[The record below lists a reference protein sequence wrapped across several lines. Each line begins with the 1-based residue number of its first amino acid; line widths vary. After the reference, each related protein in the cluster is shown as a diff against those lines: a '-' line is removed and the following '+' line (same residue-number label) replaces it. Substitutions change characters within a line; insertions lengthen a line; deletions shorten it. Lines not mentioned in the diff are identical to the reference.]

1 MFLQLKV
8 FFKKAGGLNLL
19 KQWLKLGILP
29 VTFIEFLIL
38 GYDKKSLEL
47 LRLIAGLKIQ
57 KKLKKKYGKL
67 QSDFKLEKREGDSI
81 LQQMIWIFWWQG
93 MDNAPLV
100 VQKCYDSVK
109 RNFPDWKITV
119 LTADNY
125 QDYVSFPDYIEEK
138 RNKGIISL
146 THFSDLMRLELLI
159 KYGGLWLDAT
169 VFCTGHNI
177 PRSIL
182 KSDIFVFQ
190 TQKPG
195 ADGHATLMSNWLI
208 YAKANNH
215 LLMSTQLLLY
225 DYWKKSNQ
233 LIDYFLFHHFFT
245 IASSRFPLEAAKIP
259 PFCNTVP
266 HILLLHFFD
275 KYDEDL
281 FEDLKN
287 MTCFYKL
294 SYKFTEEDMDKK
306 GTFYDVII
314 NGSIQD

>member
-125 QDYVSFPDYIEEK
+125 QDYVSFPNYIEEK

-195 ADGHATLMSNWLI
+195 ADGHATLMSSWLI

-215 LLMSTQLLLY
+215 LLMSTQLLPVSYTHLT
-225 DYWKKSNQ
+225 
-233 LIDYFLFHHFFT
+233 LPT
-245 IASSRFPLEAAKIP
+245 IA
-259 PFCNTVP
+259 
-266 HILLLHFFD
+266 
-275 KYDEDL
+275 
-281 FEDLKN
+281 
-287 MTCFYKL
+287 
-294 SYKFTEEDMDKK
+294 
-306 GTFYDVII
+306 
-314 NGSIQD
+314 